1 MTNIFIGAIIGI
13 SVTILTILI
22 KKWLDNNHL
31 SIRWTRV
38 IGILIIV
45 HLIYSF
51 IGIIVSPYYTKP
63 NGNVCNGW
71 SYGINVCSG
80 DINAE

>member
-38 IGILIIV
+38 IGILII
-45 HLIYSF
+45 
-51 IGIIVSPYYTKP
+51 
-63 NGNVCNGW
+63 
-71 SYGINVCSG
+71 NVCSG